1 MATDVHETIGGEE
14 VTETREGDFKGKKDS
29 VFRRLR
35 TDFHF
40 ISGNFRIMLLSW
52 LALDFFSELPRT
64 YYPLYVV
71 ELGGTTAIIGLI
83 GAAEQFARALTQIP
97 GGYMADR
104 YGRKWLIVVMTII
117 SALSHLIY
125 AFALD
130 WRWLLLGAVIFG
142 VTGIYRPALDA
153 IVADSVP
160 EDKRGMG
167 FSLINLIASVST
179 TPAPLLS
186 GYLLVRMGLV
196 PSVRVSYLLVVLGF
210 LIAAAFR
217 FRLKETIENPHPVNV
232 KEMVGT
238 YPVSFRES
246 LHVWKL
252 VPRSA
257 FVLFVVNVIVSF
269 AIGLFQPILTL
280 WIIED
285 LGISAVAFSYIMA
298 SMFITMIVLA
308 IPAGK
313 MIDKIGKKKPLI
325 GSFILW
331 WITVLLVFTGDFVR
345 LIIAMSLVGLL
356 QVMISSATSALS
368 ADLIPKEH
376 RGKTNG
382 SRGFFSMIGGSIGMM
397 MGGWLYDNISH
408 SVTWY
413 LQLLVIIIPFTL
425 VSLYV
430 KEPPKIGDR

>member
-1 MATDVHETIGGEE
+1 VAEKENVK
-14 VTETREGDFKGKKDS
+14 VNGKNQDLLS
-29 VFRRLR
+29 RIR
-35 TDFHF
+35 TDFNF

-64 YYPLYVV
+64 YYPLYVL

-83 GAAEQFARALTQIP
+83 GAAEQFSRALTQIP

-104 YGRKWLIVVMTII
+104 YGRKWLIVVMTTI
-117 SALSHLIY
+117 SALSHIIF

-130 WRWLLLGAVIFG
+130 WRWLLIGSIIYGL
-142 VTGIYRPALDA
+142 TGIYRPALDA

-160 EDKRGMG
+160 QEKRGMG

-179 TPAPLLS
+179 TPAQLLAR
-186 GYLLVRMGLV
+186 YLLLKMGLV
-196 PSVRVSYLLVVLGF
+196 PSVRLSYLLVVLGF
-210 LIAAAFR
+210 SIASALR
-217 FRLKETIENPHPVNV
+217 FRLKETIENPQRINM
-232 KEMVGT
+232 KEMLGN
-238 YPVSFRES
+238 YPVSFKES
-246 LHVWKL
+246 LNVWTI

-257 FVLFVVNVIVSF
+257 FVLFIVNVIVSF

-280 WIIED
+280 WIIDD
-285 LGISAVAFSYIMA
+285 LGVSAVAFSYIMA
-298 SMFITMIVLA
+298 SMFITMIILA

-313 MIDKIGKKKPLI
+313 LIDKIGKKKPI
-325 GSFILW
+325 IVSFILW
-331 WITVLLVFTGDFVR
+331 GIAVLLVLTGDFVR

-382 SRGFFSMIGGSIGMM
+382 SRGFFSMILSSIGMM
-397 MGGWLYDNISH
+397 AGGWLYDNISH
-408 SVTWY
+408 SITWY
-413 LQLLVIIIPFTL
+413 LQLIIIIIPFML
-425 VSLYV
+425 VSFYV
-430 KEPPKIGDR
+430 REPNNIRDQKSQIV